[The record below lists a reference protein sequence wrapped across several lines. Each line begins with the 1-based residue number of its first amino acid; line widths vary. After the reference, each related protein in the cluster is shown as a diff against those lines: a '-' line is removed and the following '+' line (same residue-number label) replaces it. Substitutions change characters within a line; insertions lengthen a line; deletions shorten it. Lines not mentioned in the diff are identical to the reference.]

1 VHSPK
6 TIVIFISDI
15 GGGDDKRKRTA
26 RKLNIDALSIF
37 IPELKFIKEMKCQ
50 SLKTAAEH
58 VEAKSSILNTISE
71 SMLLTII

>member
-1 VHSPK
+1 MVFSATSYLK
-6 TIVIFISDI
+6 FC
-15 GGGDDKRKRTA
+15 KKY
-26 RKLNIDALSIF
+26 ALSIF